1 LSTVPNNSTAYF
13 SGTSMAAPLVAG
25 AAALALAASDRTLS
39 AAALKQIILDSVE
52 PLPCLRG
59 KVSTGGILRADW
71 AVQAAVDGASHAAKL
86 QPPVKVKAVPSS
98 LQSPNGVPPKGSGRA
113 RRYRF

>member
-1 LSTVPNNSTAYF
+1 VPNNSTAYF

-39 AAALKQIILDSVE
+39 AASLKQMFLGSVE
-52 PLPCLRG
+52 PVPCLRG

-71 AVQAAVDGASHAAKL
+71 AVEAAVDSASRAAQL
-86 QPPVKVKAVPSS
+86 QPPVTVKAVPSS
-98 LQSPNGVPPKGSGRA
+98 LHSPNGVRPKGSGRA